1 MSVSREYAESMAADA
16 AAWWLGISGEG
27 KLKMTG
33 AATVEEADR
42 RFNLISISDRWD
54 LRHGTIKTVANFKW

>member
-16 AAWWLGISGEG
+16 AAWWLGISVEG

-42 RFNLISISDRWD
+42 RFNLISVASRWALKNGD
-54 LRHGTIKTVANFKW
+54 IETIANFNW